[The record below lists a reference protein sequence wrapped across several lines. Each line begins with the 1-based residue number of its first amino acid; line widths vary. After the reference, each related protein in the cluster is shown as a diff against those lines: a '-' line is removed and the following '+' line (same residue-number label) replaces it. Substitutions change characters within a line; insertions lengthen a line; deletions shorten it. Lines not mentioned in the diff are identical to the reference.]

1 MDYGR
6 MDLQLTGKRAIVT
19 GGSSGIGWAIARQLA
34 KEGVDVAVCSRSLD
48 RAGAAIDEMGLT
60 EGGRLL
66 PVEVQLKDD
75 ASVQAMV
82 AKVVDEL
89 GGVDILVN
97 SGAEVAGNVA
107 EDFDHITDEFILGGF
122 EDKFIG
128 IMRMCRAVVP
138 HMKASGWGRIIN
150 MAGSKARVA
159 GSIGAGARNT
169 AVTHLT
175 KDLSNEFGRYGI
187 NVTGIGP
194 FTTVT
199 KGYESRVANMAAQRG
214 LTVEEHMERISA
226 RTAIGRLVTAE
237 EIAYFAAF
245 LASPLSV
252 SLTGEVL
259 ALTGGLGDAVYL

>member
-1 MDYGR
+1 
-6 MDLQLTGKRAIVT
+6 MDLQLAGKRAIVT

-34 KEGVDVAVCSRSLD
+34 REGAAVAVCSRSLD
-48 RAGAAIDEMGLT
+48 RAAAAIADMEV
-60 EGGRLL
+60 EGARLL
-66 PVEVQLKDD
+66 PVEVELKEEG
-75 ASVQAMV
+75 SVIHATDRVV
-82 AKVVDEL
+82 AEL

-97 SGAEVAGNVA
+97 SGAEVSGNVA
-107 EDFDHITDEFILGGF
+107 EDFDHITDEFILRGF

-138 HMKASGWGRIIN
+138 HMKANGWGRIIN
-150 MAGSKARVA
+150 LAGSKARVA
-159 GSIGAGARNT
+159 GAIGAGARNT

-175 KDLSNEFGRYGI
+175 KTLSNEFGRFGI
-187 NVTGIGP
+187 NVNGIAP

-199 KGYESRVANMAAQRG
+199 KGYESRVTKMAAQTG
-214 LTVEEHMERISA
+214 LTLDEHMAKIA
-226 RTAIGRLVTAE
+226 TKTAIGRLVTADE
-237 EIAYFAAF
+237 LAYFAAF

>member
-1 MDYGR
+1 
-6 MDLQLTGKRAIVT
+6 MDLQLAGKRAIVT

-34 KEGVDVAVCSRSLD
+34 REGVDVAVCSRSLD
-48 RAGAAIDEMGLT
+48 RASAAIEEMGLSG
-60 EGGRLL
+60 GGRLI
-66 PVEVQLKDD
+66 PVEVELRDD
-75 ASVQAMV
+75 ASVRAMV
-82 AKVVDEL
+82 EKVVGEF

-97 SGAEVAGNVA
+97 SGSEVSGNVA

-138 HMKASGWGRIIN
+138 HMKEGGWGRIIN

-159 GSIGAGARNT
+159 GSIGAGARNS

-175 KDLSNEFGRYGI
+175 KSLSMEFGRYGI

-199 KGYESRVANMAAQRG
+199 KGYESRVAKMAAQRG
-214 LTVEEHMERISA
+214 LTVEEHMSKISD
-226 RTAIGRLVTAE
+226 RTAIGRLVIAD
-237 EIAYFAAF
+237 EIAYFATF

-259 ALTGGLGDAVYL
+259 ALTGGLGDAVHL